1 MTTGPIQA
9 QSTDR
14 YTPVARIGSG
24 GQAEILLAVHRGS
37 GGFEKLVVIKRLLP
51 HLAGDERSR
60 RRLTQE
66 AQLVAQLHHP
76 NVCQVLNLIENDAGP
91 LLVLEYLDGIT
102 VAQIGE
108 MLPAVRSRDEIRLIA
123 GVLQQA
129 SEGLH
134 SAHSLR
140 DRSGAP
146 AGLVHR
152 DVSSANLIV
161 TREGV
166 VKVLDFGIAKAAS
179 SDESR
184 VQTIRGTVPFMSPE
198 QVEGR
203 ELDPRSDVFSLAVV
217 AWETLTG
224 LGLYRRANLDA
235 IFAAILTEEAPPIG
249 DHQPALP
256 ARFEEVVRRALTK
269 DRDRRPASAR
279 EFGAAVAEAVREI
292 GGPMGLSEI
301 ASVVETRFAEGLTAR
316 SRQFEMMRMGRTETV
331 EAHAS
336 RWTPETFFSLP
347 QLDLSAAFH
356 STMSLEPEAQG
367 PAALTDPT
375 VPNQRRSPPDASDA
389 AAPAAAA
396 GSEPPGAGPWF
407 DYQPLAARPRRGPW
421 LLLALGALV
430 VAGLATTA
438 LISLDAEEQSAKAEP
453 VATAA
458 AVLDAAS
465 AAAPEPAAVTP
476 DAGVV
481 TPDAAP
487 PVADATPPPAGS
499 RAIERKPSGPSRK
512 RPRPAAVLPGFLTI
526 DSRPAAQISIDG
538 RAMGQVPLYRVE
550 LAPGRHQVQATVADG
565 RSKTLTIVIRSGQD
579 LRKRLE
585 W

>member
-1 MTTGPIQA
+1 MTTGPIA
-9 QSTDR
+9 TQSTDR
-14 YTPVARIGSG
+14 YTPVARIGAG
-24 GQAEILLAVHRGS
+24 GQAEILLAVQRGS

-76 NVCQVLNLIENDAGP
+76 NVCQVLNLIESEAGP

-108 MLPAVRSRDEIRLIA
+108 MLPAVRSQGEIRLIA

-146 AGLVHR
+146 ARLVHR

-184 VQTIRGTVPFMSPE
+184 VQSIRGTVPFMSPE
-198 QVEGR
+198 QVEAG
-203 ELDPRSDVFSLAVV
+203 ELDARSDVFSLAIV

-224 LGLYRRANLDA
+224 LGLYRRGNLQA
-235 IFAAILTEEAPPIG
+235 TFAAILTEETPAIAG
-249 DHQPALP
+249 HQPALP
-256 ARFEEVVRRALTK
+256 ARLEEVVRWGLAK
-269 DRDRRPASAR
+269 ERDRRPASAR
-279 EFGAAVAEAVREI
+279 EFGAAIAESVREI
-292 GGPMGLSEI
+292 GGPMGLPEI
-301 ASVVETRFAEGLTAR
+301 ASVVETRFAGALTAR
-316 SRQFEMMRMGRTETV
+316 SRQFEEMRLGRTDTV
-331 EAHAS
+331 EEQPS
-336 RWTPETFFSLP
+336 RWTPETFFSVP
-347 QLDLSAAFH
+347 HVDLSAGFH
-356 STMSLEPEAQG
+356 STMSLEPEA
-367 PAALTDPT
+367 PAPLPPPALTAAT
-375 VPNQRRSPPDASDA
+375 VP
-389 AAPAAAA
+389 
-396 GSEPPGAGPWF
+396 E
-407 DYQPLAARPRRGPW
+407 QPLAARPRRGPW
-421 LLLALGALV
+421 LLLALGALAI
-430 VAGLATTA
+430 AGLATVLLVVVDPGDPA
-438 LISLDAEEQSAKAEP
+438 AEAKP

-458 AVLDAAS
+458 TALDPPETAAVVGPDAA
-465 AAAPEPAAVTP
+465 A
-476 DAGVV
+476 V

-487 PVADATPPPAGS
+487 PVADAGPPPAIG
-499 RAIERKPSGPSRK
+499 RQASGTPR
-512 RPRPAAVLPGFLTI
+512 RPARPASPRPGFLTI

-538 RAMGQVPLYRVE
+538 RPMGQVPLYRLE
-550 LAPGRHQVQATVADG
+550 LAPGRHKVRATVEDG
-565 RSKTLTIVIRSGQD
+565 REKTLTIVIRSGQD
-579 LRKRLE
+579 LRKRVE